1 MVNASDI
8 DSIVH
13 IFDKDEVYV
22 LDVQDPAVLS
32 TVGEIGM
39 QSEAFDVIDEYRVYE
54 DYYHVDDNGNLNSE
68 KYSVDDPHFY

>member
-1 MVNASDI
+1 MINASDI

-22 LDVQDPAVLS
+22 LEVQDPAVLS

-39 QSEAFDVIDEYRVYE
+39 QAEAFDVIDEYRVYE
-54 DYYHVDDNGNLNSE
+54 DYYHIDDNDVINSS
-68 KYSVDDPHFY
+68 KYPTDDPRFF

>member
-1 MVNASDI
+1 MINASDI

-13 IFDKDEVYV
+13 VFDKDEVYV

-39 QSEAFDVIDEYRVYE
+39 
-54 DYYHVDDNGNLNSE
+54 
-68 KYSVDDPHFY
+68 